1 MENRVAKLVKYSFGP
16 TSCLAAGLAEFEL
29 FIHELCRF
37 ALPHAK
43 IQSCQHAKRSQP
55 FRRSQ
60 CSRSRVL
67 PLYTVSDGRISDAEA
82 LSADVLATAVAML

>member
-16 TSCLAAGLAEFEL
+16 TSCLALSFAEFEL

-43 IQSCQHAKRSQP
+43 IQSQP
-55 FRRSQ
+55 FDEVVTRSIVMH
-60 CSRSRVL
+60 RF
-67 PLYTVSDGRISDAEA
+67 
-82 LSADVLATAVAML
+82 